1 MNSTFKTIKVDG
13 QDDLVALGLDTL
25 EIVAGNN
32 ISITTDPNSDPKS
45 LTISATTYVGSQGF
59 TGSEGYTG
67 SIGFTGSAS
76 DVPGFTGSQGFT
88 GSIGFTGSAS
98 TIPGFVGSQG
108 FTGSI
113 GFTGSRGF
121 QGDTGFVGSLGF
133 TGSRGDQGFTGS
145 QGIPGAFAALGY
157 TGSQGDVGFTGS
169 RGTPGTTGFTGSQGT
184 TGFTGSQGTPGTSVK
199 ITGSVPSL
207 NDLPFPYQGDA
218 GDGYLA
224 EDTGNLHV
232 WTGALWVNV
241 GAIRGPQGFTG
252 SAGTGFAGSGGGIIG
267 AIGNFDGGQPDSNYG
282 GITPIDA
289 GGVAA

>member
-32 ISITTDPNSDPKS
+32 ISITTDSNSDPKS

-59 TGSEGYTG
+59 S
-67 SIGFTGSAS
+67 
-76 DVPGFTGSQGFT
+76 GSQGFT

-98 TIPGFVGSQG
+98 DIPGFTGSQG

-133 TGSRGDQGFTGS
+133 TGSQGDQGFTGS
-145 QGIPGAFAALGY
+145 QGVPGAFAGLGF
-157 TGSQGDVGFTGS
+157 TGSQGDQGFTGS
-169 RGTPGTTGFTGSQGT
+169 RGTPGVTGFAGSQGT
-184 TGFTGSQGTPGTSVK
+184 TGFTGSKGDPGTSVK
-199 ITGSVPSL
+199 ITGSVPNL
-207 NDLPFPYQGDA
+207 NDLPFPYQGDI

-241 GAIRGPQGFTG
+241 GVIRGPQGFTG

-289 GGVAA
+289 GGVTA